1 MSVRVTTSYWTTTW
15 GGQKPVVAGVVYIF
29 GVRTV
34 KTEPQ
39 SQEQGNLVMVD
50 NIPDRVCCNE
60 GPYYQPPGV
69 TSKLEVVFNG
79 VKQTE
84 VVEFCISEQWI
95 QKYKKDWRGRPSHR
109 GGNFILGPRLRGTL
123 EVSWKVN
130 AS

>member
-1 MSVRVTTSYWTTTW
+1 MT
-15 GGQKPVVAGVVYIF
+15 
-29 GVRTV
+29 
-34 KTEPQ
+34 TEP
-39 SQEQGNLVMVD
+39 
-50 NIPDRVCCNE
+50 IPDRVSCNE
-60 GPYYQPPGV
+60 GPYQLPKE
-69 TSKLEVVFNG
+69 TLAKLEVVFNG